1 MTTKH
6 KSEGQVDVREIMS
19 IVWRRKWL
27 AIIPI
32 PLVAAL
38 VFAGSFLITPQ
49 FESVTIVQIDPQIQL
64 IGDVQRLLTDQ
75 SQINALRGSDRGNL
89 LRSMY
94 NEITSSA
101 FMALVDE
108 RMHLTNQPE
117 IERQAQAYV
126 QMQPNMTIEAARL
139 AALQD
144 KLKKS
149 IDIGWA
155 SGDQIRIAVTSTD
168 ARQARD
174 IANTLGDIF
183 IDERTRQELQDI
195 RSSQDFSDIQL
206 EKYERQ
212 LNDKTEEMARVE
224 QQLNSIRAQEATA
237 VANTNRTEINTEID
251 QTENEIR
258 DLRQDEKDII
268 QRLSGV
274 SGLNTGQ
281 LALKDSDTHRDAWNE
296 LKERMGELGDLLTK
310 YTWSDPQVLNYRV
323 RQNDLLK
330 TIESENRKAVDAQY
344 AEYNA
349 AARRDL
355 TDLFNTRS
363 NLDYLYSKKPYLE
376 SALSDLSP
384 SSSLIP
390 EYEARLAQLQREVE
404 VARDIRDRF
413 RRQQESSTISQALVQ
428 ERSTSKYRQVEPAK
442 LALEPFTPNRKKILL
457 MGIMLGIAIGGGAIL
472 LAELMDNTFKKVED
486 VEETLGLKVIG
497 ITPKVDL
504 FKKVAR

>member
-1 MTTKH
+1 
-6 KSEGQVDVREIMS
+6 MS
-19 IVWRRKWL
+19 IIWRRKWL
-27 AIIPI
+27 ALIPV

-75 SQINALRGSDRGNL
+75 TQISAMRGSDRGNL

-101 FMALVDE
+101 FVALVDE
-108 RMHLTNQPE
+108 RMHLSAQPE
-117 IERQAQAYV
+117 IEKQAQVYV
-126 QMQPNMTIEAARL
+126 QMQPNMTIESARL

-144 KLKKS
+144 NLKNS

-155 SGDQIRIAVTSTD
+155 SGDQIRIAVTSPD
-168 ARQARD
+168 ARRARD
-174 IANTLGDIF
+174 IANALGDIF
-183 IDERTRQELQDI
+183 IDERMRQDLLQI

-212 LNDKTEEMARVE
+212 VNDKTQEMSRVE
-224 QQLNSIRAQEATA
+224 QQLNAIQAQEATA
-237 VANTNRTEINTEID
+237 VASTNRNEINTEID
-251 QTENEIR
+251 QTGTEIH
-258 DLRQDEKDII
+258 DLRQDERDIL
-268 QRLSGV
+268 QRLGKV
-274 SGLNTGQ
+274 QGL
-281 LALKDSDTHRDAWNE
+281 DAGKLTLTESESRKQAEDE
-296 LKERMGELGDLLTK
+296 LKERMGQLGDLLAK

-330 TIESENRKAVDAQY
+330 TIESENRKLVDAQFAQY
-344 AEYNA
+344 DA
-349 AARRDL
+349 ATRREL

-363 NLDYLYSKKPYLE
+363 NLDFLYSKKPYLE
-376 SALSDLSP
+376 STLSDLSP
-384 SSSLIP
+384 STSLIP

-428 ERSTSKYRQVEPAK
+428 ERSTTKYRQVEPAK

-457 MGIMLGIAIGGGAIL
+457 MGIMLGLAIGGGAVL
-472 LAELMDNTFKKVED
+472 LAELMDNSFKKVED
-486 VEETLGLKVIG
+486 VEEALGIKVIG

-504 FKKVAR
+504 FKKAAR

>member
-1 MTTKH
+1 
-6 KSEGQVDVREIMS
+6 MS

-27 AIIPI
+27 AVIPV

-49 FESVTIVQIDPQIQL
+49 FESATIIQIDPQIQL
-64 IGDVQRLLTDQ
+64 IGDVQRLLADQ
-75 SQINALRGSDRGNL
+75 TQLSALRGSDRGNL

-94 NEITSSA
+94 NEITSSSFA
-101 FMALVDE
+101 ALVDQ
-108 RMHLTNQPE
+108 RMHLTAQPE
-117 IERQAQAYV
+117 IEKQAQQYV
-126 QMQPNMTIEAARL
+126 QLQPNMTIENARL

-144 KLKKS
+144 KLKQS
-149 IDIGWA
+149 IDVGWA
-155 SGDQIRIAVTSTD
+155 SGDQIRIAVTSPD

-174 IANTLGDIF
+174 IANALGDIF
-183 IDERTRQELQDI
+183 IDERIRQDLLQI

-212 LNDKTEEMARVE
+212 LTDKTQEMTRVE
-224 QQLNSIRAQEATA
+224 QQLNNIRAQEATA
-237 VANTNRTEINTEID
+237 IVRTNRSEINTEID
-251 QTENEIR
+251 QTETEIR
-258 DLRQDEKDII
+258 DLRQDEKDIL

-274 SGLNTGQ
+274 AGLNTNQ
-281 LALKDSDTHRDAWNE
+281 LTLKESTALTDAWSE
-296 LKERMGELGDLLTK
+296 LKERMGQLGELLTK

-330 TIESENRKAVDAQY
+330 AIESENRKLVEAQY
-344 AEYNA
+344 SQYDA
-349 AARRDL
+349 ATRRDL
-355 TDLFNTRS
+355 TELFNTRS
-363 NLDYLYSKKPYLE
+363 NLDFLYSKKPYLE
-376 SALSDLSP
+376 STLSDLSP
-384 SSSLIP
+384 SASLIP
-390 EYEARLAQLQREVE
+390 EYEARLSQLQREVE

-413 RRQQESSTISQALVQ
+413 RRQQESSTISQALLQ

-457 MGIMLGIAIGGGAIL
+457 MGIMLGMAIGGGAIL
-472 LAELMDNTFKKVED
+472 LAELMDNSFKKVED

-504 FKKVAR
+504 FKKAAR